1 MDNGSR
7 GRQAQGS
14 GESPSF
20 QNGEKRC
27 SGRLK
32 TCWFFRF
39 LLNPGESFILLFLT
53 IELEAHTQE
62 RVVEVQMT
70 ACTSVAERKSDET
83 IMKVEQPSFTGCLQP
98 LLPAANRRQR
108 RYVASSDAHTLMIF
122 GSEA

>member
-14 GESPSF
+14 GVPPSF

-27 SGRLK
+27 FRK

-39 LLNPGESFILLFLT
+39 LLKPRESVVFLFLT
-53 IELEAHTQE
+53 IELEARTQE

-70 ACTSVAERKSDET
+70 ACTSVAQRKSDET
-83 IMKVEQPSFTGCLQP
+83 TVKVEQPSFTGCLQP
-98 LLPAANRRQR
+98 LLPAASKRQR

-122 GSEA
+122 DSEA